1 MKSMN
6 PAKSMTIRL
15 SADQAVLLADAASIF
30 VRQTLVLSEI
40 GRTAL
45 RWSRLLA
52 GVPQTV
58 TISREAP
65 GWWCAAGSARLVA
78 HG

>member
-15 SADQAVLLADAASIF
+15 SADQAVLLEDAASIF

-45 RWSRLLA
+45 R
-52 GVPQTV
+52 
-58 TISREAP
+58 
-65 GWWCAAGSARLVA
+65 
-78 HG
+78 